1 VTKSLDEVRTKLYR
15 AFDLAWQQYEN
26 VDQSS
31 GSVAEKVSAR
41 SLALTAAS
49 QSAQALTSV
58 EHEIAVQKAYADWKA
73 NGEGI
78 DDDIAGGIIRDVKT
92 MAKLKI
98 KPPGA

>member
-1 VTKSLDEVRTKLYR
+1 MTKSLDEIRDKLYK

-26 VDQSS
+26 VDHSS
-31 GSVAEKVSAR
+31 GSIAEKVNAR
-41 SLALTAAS
+41 SLALTAAA

-73 NGEGI
+73 SGANI

-98 KPPGA
+98 KPPEA